1 MLTIGFDAKRLYQN
15 FTGLGNYSRS
25 LVSDL
30 QRFYPDNSYHL
41 YSPGVKKRPSTLP
54 FLENAH
60 FNNHIYSGVLGSWWR
75 TYGIVKD
82 LKKEKLDLFHGL
94 SHELPEGIERL
105 NLKTVVTMH
114 DMVIRKHP
122 DLFPWMDR
130 QIYGKKFESAC
141 KRADHII
148 AISESTKMDV
158 MEAYK
163 VEEERIST
171 IYQTC
176 DPIFWRQ
183 YSVEEKMTVRDKYG
197 LPADYLLYVGSV
209 IERKNLLN
217 LAKAIIQLPK
227 SLVIP
232 LVVVGEGKKY
242 FDKVKNLI
250 KETGMAERF
259 VFIKPAFEDL
269 PMIYAGAR
277 VFIYPSIYEGFGIPI
292 LEAHC
297 QNTPV
302 ITTQLSSLP
311 EAGGPGAAYV
321 DPYNV
326 EEIGFKLRQLIEDES
341 ERNEMI
347 SKSQHYIQQ
356 FQAQEI
362 TGKVM
367 SLYQTMVKS

>member
-54 FLENAH
+54 FLENDH
-60 FNNHIYSGVLGSWWR
+60 FKNHIYSGVLGSWWR

-130 QIYGKKFESAC
+130 QIYEKKFESAC

-158 MEAYK
+158 MEA
-163 VEEERIST
+163 
-171 IYQTC
+171 
-176 DPIFWRQ
+176 
-183 YSVEEKMTVRDKYG
+183 
-197 LPADYLLYVGSV
+197 
-209 IERKNLLN
+209 
-217 LAKAIIQLPK
+217 
-227 SLVIP
+227 
-232 LVVVGEGKKY
+232 
-242 FDKVKNLI
+242 
-250 KETGMAERF
+250 
-259 VFIKPAFEDL
+259 
-269 PMIYAGAR
+269 
-277 VFIYPSIYEGFGIPI
+277 
-292 LEAHC
+292 
-297 QNTPV
+297 
-302 ITTQLSSLP
+302 
-311 EAGGPGAAYV
+311 
-321 DPYNV
+321 
-326 EEIGFKLRQLIEDES
+326 
-341 ERNEMI
+341 
-347 SKSQHYIQQ
+347 
-356 FQAQEI
+356 
-362 TGKVM
+362 
-367 SLYQTMVKS
+367 